1 MSGRNQNGPRDAGK
15 MLPRRP
21 KETPKSD
28 LNERAQSRWL
38 SGCWQDAFK
47 TAERNVEERFKRAGA
62 IKMALVKICGNAE
75 GRFKRAGAVK
85 KALLKIR
92 KNDEVRFKRAGAIRM
107 AFFKI
112 RKRRRAI

>member
-38 SGCWQDAFK
+38 SGGWQDAFK

-62 IKMALVKICGNAE
+62 VKMALVKICGNAE
-75 GRFKRAGAVK
+75 GRFKRAGAIK
-85 KALLKIR
+85 MALLKIT
-92 KNDEVRFKRAGAIRM
+92 KNDDVRFK
-107 AFFKI
+107 
-112 RKRRRAI
+112 